1 MIDYVSEIAAF
12 ILARLD
18 QDEAEY
24 RSNFGDEALPTDP
37 TDGEY
42 LGPET
47 AIRLLVA
54 WLTNDYNVDEPAAA
68 LVILARMWQTHEDFR
83 PVWLELT

>member
-1 MIDYVSEIAAF
+1 MIDYVTEIAAF

-54 WLTNDYNVDEPAAA
+54 WLVDVSWPNPAPA